1 LKLHTNEKIIAS
13 GTGVGAFLL
22 ITTFSLAVV
31 LFGRLTGFV
40 YLLLAVELLFTIVAG
55 TIFFRRKYHWKSL
68 ARPVAAGIL
77 LSIVATVVV
86 IVIGTTMIHA
96 PLPLPESRALT
107 SGKSVLMMAVPADEI
122 TSTSPEANELLIKGL
137 TAASRNNGFAEA
149 IRYYDQ
155 ALVLDPDFVTAWMA
169 KGVALHNLGSDEE
182 AIGCL
187 DHALALEP
195 DNAGA
200 WSLKGII
207 LSSLGRPGE
216 AADCYARAAEIDP
229 IYQGPPPGAA
239 LPAT

>member
-1 LKLHTNEKIIAS
+1 
-13 GTGVGAFLL
+13 
-22 ITTFSLAVV
+22 
-31 LFGRLTGFV
+31 
-40 YLLLAVELLFTIVAG
+40 
-55 TIFFRRKYHWKSL
+55 
-68 ARPVAAGIL
+68 
-77 LSIVATVVV
+77 
-86 IVIGTTMIHA
+86 
-96 PLPLPESRALT
+96 
-107 SGKSVLMMAVPADEI
+107 
-122 TSTSPEANELLIKGL
+122 
-137 TAASRNNGFAEA
+137 
-149 IRYYDQ
+149 
-155 ALVLDPDFVTAWMA
+155 MA